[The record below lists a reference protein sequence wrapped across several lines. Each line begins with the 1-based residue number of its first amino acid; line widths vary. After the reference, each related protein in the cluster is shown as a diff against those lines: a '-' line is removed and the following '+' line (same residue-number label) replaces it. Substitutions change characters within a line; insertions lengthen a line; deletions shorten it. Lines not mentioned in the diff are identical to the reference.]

1 MAHGGYS
8 SVGRA
13 LPLQGSCQEFESP
26 YLHHI
31 NLMIDLLEKE
41 NGLEGIPWYPKAKKD
56 VSTSEMLR
64 GAGRKL

>member
-1 MAHGGYS
+1 
-8 SVGRA
+8 
-13 LPLQGSCQEFESP
+13 
-26 YLHHI
+26 
-31 NLMIDLLEKE
+31 LLKKE